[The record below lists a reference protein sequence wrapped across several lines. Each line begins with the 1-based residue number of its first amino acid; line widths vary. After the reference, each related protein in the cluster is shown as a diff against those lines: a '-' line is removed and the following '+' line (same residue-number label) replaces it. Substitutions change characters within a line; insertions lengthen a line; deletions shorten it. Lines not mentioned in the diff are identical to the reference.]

1 MANAG
6 PLTADPAVELEDQAL
21 VARARAGERDAL
33 EALVERHQPWIY
45 NIALRML
52 YHPQDAE
59 DATQEVLVKA
69 INGLASFEGR
79 SCVRTWLYR
88 IVVNHVLNTKR
99 GRREPEVLT
108 FGCYAHGLDAMPD
121 VDLPDERTAPGDAR
135 LLVDE
140 ARITCTT
147 GMLLCLDRGQ
157 RLIYILGAIFEISD
171 AVGAELLDISR
182 DTFRQRLARARRDL
196 HSFMNDKCGIV
207 NRANPCRCAKKTRGF
222 IEAGYV
228 DPEHLVFVAERVRNV
243 REVAPVSAGALATLD
258 RHCVDVFRAHP
269 FYDSP
274 DVVPALRRLLDGP
287 LFRRAVESPWTP

>member
-1 MANAG
+1 MCPKRGEETYANAG

-33 EALVERHQPWIY
+33 EALVERQQPWIY
-45 NIALRML
+45 NFALRML

-121 VDLPDERTAPGDAR
+121 VDLPDERTAGRRPSAGRRSADH
-135 LLVDE
+135 LH
-140 ARITCTT
+140 
-147 GMLLCLDRGQ
+147 DRHAALS
-157 RLIYILGAIFEISD
+157 RPRATSD
-171 AVGAELLDISR
+171 LHPW
-182 DTFRQRLARARRDL
+182 RDL
-196 HSFMNDKCGIV
+196 RDQ
-207 NRANPCRCAKKTRGF
+207 
-222 IEAGYV
+222 
-228 DPEHLVFVAERVRNV
+228 
-243 REVAPVSAGALATLD
+243 
-258 RHCVDVFRAHP
+258 
-269 FYDSP
+269 
-274 DVVPALRRLLDGP
+274 
-287 LFRRAVESPWTP
+287 